1 MNGSKLKKYFPLLIN
16 CQFLPLQHSERT
28 TLRKRRHLK
37 TSVHILYFFST
48 SFCCCRFSTLVSAM
62 SAAGLSRSL
71 AGKRPLT
78 LFAPTN
84 EAFADL
90 NGLADLLNNRND
102 IRAVSPWRNKDEESK
117 ANGSLGFFS

>member
-1 MNGSKLKKYFPLLIN
+1 MRI
-16 CQFLPLQHSERT
+16 
-28 TLRKRRHLK
+28 LRIRFRIQIPN
-37 TSVHILYFFST
+37 TDFYA
-48 SFCCCRFSTLVSAM
+48 CCRFSTLVSAM

-102 IRAVSPWRNKDEESK
+102 IRAVSPWRNQDEESK
-117 ANGSLGFFS
+117 ANGSRDFFPVITLSGYR

>member
-1 MNGSKLKKYFPLLIN
+1 
-16 CQFLPLQHSERT
+16 
-28 TLRKRRHLK
+28 
-37 TSVHILYFFST
+37 
-48 SFCCCRFSTLVSAM
+48 M

-102 IRAVSPWRNKDEESK
+102 IRAVSPQSYLLVTWRVES
-117 ANGSLGFFS
+117 SSPCRRVEDSSV